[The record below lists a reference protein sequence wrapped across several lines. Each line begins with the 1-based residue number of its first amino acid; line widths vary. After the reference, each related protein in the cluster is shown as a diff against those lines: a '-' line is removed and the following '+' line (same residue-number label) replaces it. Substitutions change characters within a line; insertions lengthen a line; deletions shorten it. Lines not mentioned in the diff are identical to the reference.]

1 MQIPILRI
9 VTRNSSPIAIRDA
22 QLYVRSQLVQLRFPV
37 VNGGLIWNRPVAIV
51 VRTFN
56 GQETIVPILD
66 VTRTV
71 MLTLAGLSLTAMFVL
86 MFLRRKTSE
95 S

>member
-56 GQETIVPILD
+56 GQETIVPIFD